1 MVILRGRCWHDC
13 PYVDHGSVEAAGQSK
28 SGKTAECLSVH
39 GEGRQTLHCR
49 TRIQAPVS
57 RTAHPAQ
64 VSLSKQEAESPWSV
78 VRQLFTL
85 TSRSEKKTK
94 SILYCIYLLRNKRW
108 AEEFI
113 RWGNWN
119 VKVCFRSTGAH
130 TRVWSDK
137 YWQDFISFILSL
149 PLLPVRN
156 RSMVSEMTET
166 IFVQKKKRLFCYW
179 LYLYRLTLQ
188 FPTLQLRSWISMYNF
203 RAM

>member
-39 GEGRQTLHCR
+39 REGRQTLHCR

-64 VSLSKQEAESPWSV
+64 VSLSKQEAESPRSV

-113 RWGNWN
+113 HWGNWN
-119 VKVCFRSTGAH
+119 VRFASEALEH
-130 TRVWSDK
+130 TLVFEVTSIDE
-137 YWQDFISFILSL
+137 ISFPLLSL
-149 PLLPVRN
+149 CLCFLWETAAWSQSWLLCLWNHFCP
-156 RSMVSEMTET
+156 EKK
-166 IFVQKKKRLFCYW
+166 KKKRLFCSVIDC
-179 LYLYRLTLQ
+179 T
-188 FPTLQLRSWISMYNF
+188 FID
-203 RAM
+203 